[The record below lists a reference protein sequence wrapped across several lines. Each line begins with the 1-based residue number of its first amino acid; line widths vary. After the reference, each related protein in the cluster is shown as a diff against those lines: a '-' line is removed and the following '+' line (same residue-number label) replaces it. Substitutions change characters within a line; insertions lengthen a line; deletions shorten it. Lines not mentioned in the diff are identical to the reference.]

1 MREPLRATSAW
12 VITLMVAALCAI
24 VFGFSTLLVQLRPP
38 EPVVLAPTLDQAS
51 TLRIL
56 AVGRQGYGNQLSEQ
70 IAYEMEKAAAEH
82 PTHAVFLLGDNFHPD
97 GVESVNDPQWDR
109 KFEQLYDGAH
119 LRGMPFFAVVGNH
132 DVDGNEMAEV
142 GYARERKGS
151 ARWHMDDLY
160 YTRDF
165 GRVKGRVLVRVV
177 FLDTVDLIND
187 PEPQLD
193 FAARAF
199 EMPGEP
205 VWRVIAGHYPL
216 RTVTHEEYQRRRAM
230 TALMARFQALN
241 VDLAVSANDYFQQIL
256 DRPGEPLSV
265 SANGGSDLQKTDA
278 KPENASQDIVLT
290 NPGFA
295 VLSFDD
301 GQLTVELRGLNGKVS
316 ATRTRKR

>member
-1 MREPLRATSAW
+1 MRGQLRATSAW
-12 VITLMVAALCAI
+12 VITLMIATLCAI

-51 TLRIL
+51 SLRVL
-56 AVGRQGYGNQLSEQ
+56 AVGRQGYGNKLSEE
-70 IAYEMEKAAAEH
+70 IAYAMEKAAAEH
-82 PTHAVFLLGDNFHPD
+82 PTHAVFLLGDNFHPN
-97 GVESVNDPQWDR
+97 GVDSVDDPQWTR
-109 KFEQLYDGAH
+109 KFEALYDGAH
-119 LRGMPFFAVVGNH
+119 LRGTPFFAVVGNH
-132 DVDGNEMAEV
+132 DVDGNETAEV
-142 GYARERKGS
+142 DYSRERKGS
-151 ARWHMDDLY
+151 ARWHMDNLF

-165 GRVKGRVLVRVV
+165 GRVKDRVLVRVV
-177 FLDTVDLIND
+177 FLDTIDLIKD
-187 PEPQLD
+187 PEQQLD

-230 TALMARFQALN
+230 TALMPRYQAMN

-278 KPENASQDIVLT
+278 KPENASQDVVLAR
-290 NPGFA
+290 PGFA

-301 GQLTVELRGLNGKVS
+301 GTLSVELRDSNGKVS
-316 ATRTRKR
+316 AVRTRKR